1 MKREIGCAAIAKEVN
16 ILLLYVEGQS
26 TIKRKCMFKKSV
38 TILVLAFMMGISVI
52 SARPM
57 VIKLGSAAPDNSIW
71 ADSLKELAN
80 EWYEI
85 SDGQIE
91 VKIYF
96 AGFKDEA
103 DLIRKMRFNQLQAGI
118 VTGFG
123 LQVLYPNVLALSVPF
138 LIQSEDE
145 FEYVLDEIGP
155 VMAEEIEKKGFKL
168 LTWAKAGWVYFYTK
182 KPMISPSDM
191 RQMKIASTGSE
202 GGDLMNALKNL
213 GFHPVKVGNE
223 EVLPALASGMVEAV
237 YATPLAVAAMQ
248 WFGVANNMAD
258 MKVAPFLGGI
268 LISDRVWQR
277 IPEDIRPQ
285 LLESVERVGN
295 QLDQQIGELEDDII
309 EQMKSHGLRVN
320 DIPPEAVEEWK
331 ALFERG
337 RQQSG
342 DTLYSVEF
350 MQRLEVLLQEYRS
363 SN

>member
-1 MKREIGCAAIAKEVN
+1 MLKKSIAV
-16 ILLLYVEGQS
+16 LLLL
-26 TIKRKCMFKKSV
+26 V
-38 TILVLAFMMGISVI
+38 TLGVSLAA
-52 SARPM
+52 ARPI

-80 EWYEI
+80 EWNEI

-96 AGFKDEA
+96 AGFKDES

-145 FEYVLDEIGP
+145 FSYVLNEIGP
-155 VMAEEIEKKGFKL
+155 VMAEQIEKSGFKL
-168 LTWAKAGWVYFYTK
+168 LTWAKAGWVYFYSK
-182 KPMISPSDM
+182 KPITYPSDM

-202 GGDLMNALKNL
+202 GGDLMNALKEL
-213 GFHPVKVGNE
+213 GFHPVNVSSG

-248 WFGVANNMAD
+248 WFGVADNMAD

-277 IPEDIRPQ
+277 IPEDIRPE
-285 LLESVERVGN
+285 LLEAVKRVGN
-295 QLDQQIGELEDDII
+295 QLDQQIGELEEDVI
-309 EQMKSHGLRVN
+309 EQMKSYGLKINHV
-320 DIPPEAVEEWK
+320 PPEAEQEWK
-331 ALFERG
+331 ALFEKG
-337 RQQSG
+337 RRQSG
-342 DTLYSVEF
+342 DTLYSENF
-350 MQRLEVLLQEYRS
+350 MQRLEQILREYRS
-363 SN
+363 NN

>member
-1 MKREIGCAAIAKEVN
+1 MHKKRIAV
-16 ILLLYVEGQS
+16 LVL
-26 TIKRKCMFKKSV
+26 
-38 TILVLAFMMGISVI
+38 ILVCAVSVA
-52 SARPM
+52 ARPI

-80 EWYEI
+80 EWNEI

-145 FEYVLDEIGP
+145 FSYVLNQIGP
-155 VMAEEIEKKGFKL
+155 VMAEQIEKSGFKL
-168 LTWAKAGWVYFYTK
+168 LTWAKAGWVYFYSK
-182 KPMISPSDM
+182 DPVIYPSDL
-191 RQMKIASTGSE
+191 RQMKIASTGTE
-202 GGDLMNALKNL
+202 GGNLMNALKDL
-213 GFHPVKVGNE
+213 GFHPVNVSAG

-248 WFGVANNMAD
+248 WFGVADNMAD

-277 IPEDIRPQ
+277 IPEDIRPE
-285 LLESVERVGN
+285 LLEAVKRVGTR
-295 QLDQQIGELEDDII
+295 LDTQIGELEADVV
-309 EQMKSHGLRVN
+309 EQMKSYGLKVN
-320 DIPPEAVEEWK
+320 HVPPEAEEEWK
-331 ALFERG
+331 ELFERG
-337 RQQSG
+337 RRQSG
-342 DTLYSVEF
+342 DSLYSEDF
-350 MQRLEVLLQEYRS
+350 MRRLEQIIREYRS
-363 SN
+363 QNE

>member
-1 MKREIGCAAIAKEVN
+1 MYKKIVSVVLLVCVLGLSAAA
-16 ILLLYVEGQS
+16 
-26 TIKRKCMFKKSV
+26 
-38 TILVLAFMMGISVI
+38 
-52 SARPM
+52 ARPI

-71 ADSLKELAN
+71 ADSLKKMAN
-80 EWYEI
+80 EWSEI
-85 SDGQIE
+85 SNGQVE

-103 DLIRKMRFNQLQAGI
+103 DLIRKMKFNQLQAGI

-213 GFHPVKVGNE
+213 GFHPVKVRSE
-223 EVLPALASGMVEAV
+223 EVLPALASGM
-237 YATPLAVAAMQ
+237 
-248 WFGVANNMAD
+248 
-258 MKVAPFLGGI
+258 
-268 LISDRVWQR
+268 
-277 IPEDIRPQ
+277 
-285 LLESVERVGN
+285 
-295 QLDQQIGELEDDII
+295 
-309 EQMKSHGLRVN
+309 
-320 DIPPEAVEEWK
+320 
-331 ALFERG
+331 
-337 RQQSG
+337 
-342 DTLYSVEF
+342 
-350 MQRLEVLLQEYRS
+350 
-363 SN
+363 